1 MVAGCGVIIAEFV
14 EPLIARSVADVGG
27 VAGEP
32 GAMERSIPSGCA
44 GIGIGIGMPCASPA
58 GIGISGGK
66 GSVTGGVGFEGSGI
80 GLGLAGSS
88 VSPGIGCDPSDG
100 VEVVCAKMAGV
111 ALNIPMAMAPM
122 SNLLRMIFL
131 LC

>member
-1 MVAGCGVIIAEFV
+1 MVAGCGVIIAV
-14 EPLIARSVADVGG
+14 VVDPLIARSVGGDGG
-27 VAGEP
+27 VAGGP
-32 GAMERSIPSGCA
+32 GGKERSITWGWA
-44 GIGIGIGMPCASPA
+44 GIGIGMSCASPA
-58 GIGISGGK
+58 GIGISGGN
-66 GSVTGGVGFEGSGI
+66 GSVIGGVGLEGSGI

-100 VEVVCAKMAGV
+100 VEVVCAKMVGV

-122 SNLLRMIFL
+122 SNLLRMVFL

>member
-1 MVAGCGVIIAEFV
+1 MVAGWGVIIAELV

-32 GAMERSIPSGCA
+32 GAMERSIPGCA
-44 GIGIGIGMPCASPA
+44 GIGIGMPCGSPA

-66 GSVTGGVGFEGSGI
+66 GSVIGGVGFEGSGI
-80 GLGLAGSS
+80 GLGLSGSS

-100 VEVVCAKMAGV
+100 VEVVCAKVAGMA
-111 ALNIPMAMAPM
+111 LKIPMAMAPM
-122 SNLLRMIFL
+122 SNLLRMVFL

>member
-27 VAGEP
+27 VAGAP
-32 GAMERSIPSGCA
+32 GTMERSISWGCA
-44 GIGIGIGMPCASPA
+44 GIGIGIPCASPA
-58 GIGISGGK
+58 GIGISGGN
-66 GSVTGGVGFEGSGI
+66 GSVIGGVGFEGSGI

-88 VSPGIGCDPSDG
+88 VPPGIGCDPSDG